1 MSEQKEDKKEKKVS
15 LACAVLTVS
24 DTRTAGN
31 DTSGNWLAE
40 TLARD
45 GHDCKRR
52 DLVKDNVYQIR
63 RVVSEWIADPAVQV
77 ILITGGTG
85 FSHRDSTPEAVS
97 VLFDKEIPG
106 FGELFR
112 YISYKEIGSSTI
124 QSRAL
129 AGYANDTVIFCLP
142 GSTGACETA
151 WNHIIRE
158 QLDSRHKPCN
168 FATHLSNKEQE
179 GKERYHRERSR

>member
-1 MSEQKEDKKEKKVS
+1 MSEHKEDKKAS

-31 DTSGNWLAE
+31 DTSGNWLSE

-45 GHDCKRR
+45 GHDCVRR
-52 DLVKDNVYQIR
+52 DLVKDNIYEIR
-63 RVVSEWIADPAVQV
+63 RVVSEWIADPRVQV

-97 VLFDKEIPG
+97 VLLDKEITG

-112 YISYKEIGSSTI
+112 HVSYQEIGSSTI

-151 WNHIIRE
+151 WNHILRE

-168 FATHLSNKEQE
+168 FASHLQKKALEYS
-179 GKERYHRERSR
+179 ERHGRN

>member
-1 MSEQKEDKKEKKVS
+1 MSEQKTS

-24 DTRTAGN
+24 DSRTAGN

-45 GHDCKRR
+45 GHDCVRR
-52 DLVKDNVYQIR
+52 DLVKDNVYVIR
-63 RVVSEWIADPAVQV
+63 RVLSDWIADPAVQV
-77 ILITGGTG
+77 ILTTGGTG
-85 FSHRDSTPEAVS
+85 FSHHDSIPDAV
-97 VLFDKEIPG
+97 VPLLDKEVTG

-112 YISYKEIGSSTI
+112 HVSYAELGSSTI

-129 AGYANDTVIFCLP
+129 AGYANHTLIFCLP

-168 FATHLSNKEQE
+168 FATHFKTN
-179 GKERYHRERSR
+179 GRGH

>member
-1 MSEQKEDKKEKKVS
+1 MSEKKAS

-45 GHDCKRR
+45 GHDCVRR
-52 DLVKDNVYQIR
+52 DLVKDDVYQIR
-63 RVVSEWIADPAVQV
+63 RIVSDWIADPAVQV
-77 ILITGGTG
+77 ILINGGTG
-85 FSHRDSTPEAVS
+85 FSHKDSTPKAVGA
-97 VLFDKEIPG
+97 LLDQEIPG
-106 FGELFR
+106 FGEVFR
-112 YISYKEIGSSTI
+112 HVSYTEIGSSTI

-129 AGYANDTVIFCLP
+129 AGYANGTVIFCLP

-151 WNHIIRE
+151 WNHILRD

-168 FATHLSNKEQE
+168 FATHLSRRAASN
-179 GKERYHRERSR
+179 